1 MHGTKRK
8 VRFEVAQQNVK
19 QMEQRHI
26 VGVLPAKVDDSM
38 TEACRDD
45 GA

>member
-1 MHGTKRK
+1 
-8 VRFEVAQQNVK
+8 
-19 QMEQRHI
+19 MEQRQI

-45 GA
+45 GAYAVKAIGQHCKT